1 MGKKMMGK
9 NKFVWDET
17 DKVKGFP
24 VRPVL
29 HEENGALFVGPHKV
43 LKGWESFTGWYW
55 FGVEEIKPGYWYG
68 FVQGQE
74 EEWGYFDVNEI
85 KALGNMAWPIKA
97 QDLPY
102 AGRRRR

>member
-1 MGKKMMGK
+1 MMGKK
-9 NKFVWDET
+9 KFVWDET
-17 DKVKGFP
+17 DKVKVFP

>member
-1 MGKKMMGK
+1 MMGK

-17 DKVKGFP
+17 DKVKVFP